1 MNSFDKTLK
10 SYFGVVAKS
19 QSYLNLVFLTLSF
32 PLGIFY
38 FVFLVT
44 GISLGMAL
52 SIIVIGLAILAAVL
66 LITWGMAAFERSL
79 TISLL
84 HVNIPPMSKPAEAP
98 AGSLDRIK
106 AYLTNPVTWKGL
118 VYLLC
123 RFPLGLLNFTAVVTI
138 IAILVALIATPF
150 AYRFATYDL
159 GFMQIT
165 SLSDALLLCIAG
177 LLLAPAGL
185 HALNFLTRL
194 QGEFARIMLGMTHAR
209 VDQQPNIA

>member
-10 SYFGVVAKS
+10 RYFGVVAKS

-66 LITWGMAAFERSL
+66 LISWGMAAFERSL

-84 HVNIPPMSKPAEAP
+84 HVKIPPMSKPTEAP

-106 AYLTNPVTWKGL
+106 AYLVNPVTWKGL
-118 VYLLC
+118 LYLLC
-123 RFPLGLLNFTAVVTI
+123 RFPLGILNFTAVVTI
-138 IAILVALIATPF
+138 VAILAALIAAPF
-150 AYRFATYDL
+150 AYRWATYDL
-159 GFMQIT
+159 GFMQIN

-177 LLLAPAGL
+177 LLIAPAGL

-194 QGEFARIMLGMTHAR
+194 QGEFARIMLGMAHAR
-209 VDQQPNIA
+209 EDQ